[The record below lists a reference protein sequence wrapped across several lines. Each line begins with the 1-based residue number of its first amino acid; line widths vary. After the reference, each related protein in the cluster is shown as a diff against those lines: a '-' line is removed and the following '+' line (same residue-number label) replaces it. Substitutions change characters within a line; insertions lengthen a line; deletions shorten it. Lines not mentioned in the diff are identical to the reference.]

1 MINKWFLSISYKSE
15 IGPEHCIHFLF
26 PTFATGSNLASILFD
41 RAIPNALV
49 NAGIKNPD
57 MRRVKINFF
66 TNLGEDQIRAKILI
80 VCGCSGSGKSTLV
93 DELTKAYPHKF
104 AKAVQF
110 TTRPRREGEAANAY
124 QFVDNE
130 KFDSIAMDLVGKT
143 EFLGNRYG
151 TYIEFEEP
159 KIQLVI
165 LNEEGIKDLRSV
177 FGNKNVKVLGIKRNV
192 EECYK
197 SRETRSKEVID
208 KELDVYNYTDFI
220 YDNDTEI
227 DKHTA
232 TKLYDVIRNNTKWL

>member
-1 MINKWFLSISYKSE
+1 MVNKWFLSLTYRSE
-15 IGPEHCIHFLF
+15 LGSEHLINFLF
-26 PTFATGSNLASILFD
+26 PTFLTGSNLANALFS
-41 RAIPNALV
+41 RAIPNALA

-57 MRRVKINFF
+57 MRRVQINFF

-93 DELTKAYPHKF
+93 GELIKAYPHKLV
-104 AKAVQF
+104 KAVQF
-110 TTRPRREGEAANAY
+110 TTRPRREGEAINAY

-130 KFDSIAMDLVGKT
+130 KFDSIAMDLVGRT

-151 TYIEFEEP
+151 TYINFEEP
-159 KIQLVI
+159 RVQLVI

-177 FGNKNVKVLGIKRNV
+177 FGDKNVKVLGIKRNV

-197 SRETRSKEVID
+197 ARETRSKEVID

-227 DKHTA
+227 DNTTA
-232 TKLYDVIRNNTKWL
+232 MKLYDVIGKNTKWL

>member
-1 MINKWFLSISYKSE
+1 MVNKWFLSISYKSE
-15 IGPEHCIHFLF
+15 IGPEHCINFLF
-26 PTFATGSNLASILFD
+26 PTFLTGSNLASALFN
-41 RAIPNALV
+41 RAIPNALAS
-49 NAGIKNPD
+49 AGIKNPD
-57 MRRVKINFF
+57 MRRVQINFF

-93 DELTKAYPHKF
+93 DELIKAYPHKF

-124 QFVDNE
+124 QFVDNA
-130 KFDSIAMDLVGKT
+130 KFDTIAMDLVGRT

-151 TYIEFEEP
+151 TYINFEEP

-177 FGNKNVKVLGIKRNV
+177 FGDNNVKALGIKRNV

-197 SRETRSKEVID
+197 ARETRSKEVID

-227 DKHTA
+227 DKTTA